1 VEFGV
6 SNVWSRV
13 GYAGT
18 GGGALGVLEMKVLLV
33 RFRHCGECNMF
44 LFDVVHLEKKKCL
57 KF

>member
-18 GGGALGVLEMKVLLV
+18 VGGALGVLEMKVLLV
-33 RFRHCGECNMF
+33 
-44 LFDVVHLEKKKCL
+44 
-57 KF
+57 